1 MKQATT
7 ITMSS
12 NNPLEDWHFLIG
24 EWQGQSK
31 DPESEEGLIETSDV
45 YTLEMNG
52 VYIMGKHKA
61 VKDGKVIHE
70 SISLM
75 YFDRRN
81 KKLRRK
87 SAYSYGFVNNEVEF
101 ERTNDVVRFDV
112 VQEPSPQAFDG
123 MRWRSYIKKTSET
136 EVSEGLE
143 VATGEEDFTNYA
155 DNVSK
160 KVK

>member
-1 MKQATT
+1 
-7 ITMSS
+7 MSS
-12 NNPLEDWHFLIG
+12 NNPLEDWNFLIG

-31 DPESEEGLIETSDV
+31 DPESEEGIIETSDV
-45 YTLEMNG
+45 YSLELNG

-75 YFDRRN
+75 YYDRRN

-101 ERTNDVVRFDV
+101 ERTSDVVRFDV

-123 MRWRSYIKKTSET
+123 MRWRSYIKKISED
-136 EVSEGLE
+136 EIREGLE
-143 VATGEEDFTNYA
+143 VAKGEEYFTNYA

>member
-1 MKQATT
+1 
-7 ITMSS
+7 MSS
-12 NNPLEDWHFLIG
+12 KNPLEDWHFLIG
-24 EWQGQSK
+24 EWQGQSQ
-31 DPESEEGLIETSDV
+31 DPESDECVIVTSDV

-52 VYIMGKHKA
+52 VYIMGRHIA
-61 VKDGKVIHE
+61 TKDGQAIHE

-75 YFDRRN
+75 YYDKRH

-101 ERTNDVVRFDV
+101 ERTSDIVRFDV

-123 MRWRSYIKKTSET
+123 MRWRSYIKKISDSE
-136 EVSEGLE
+136 VREGLE
-143 VATGEEDFTNYA
+143 VAKSEEDFAIYA

-160 KVK
+160 KVN